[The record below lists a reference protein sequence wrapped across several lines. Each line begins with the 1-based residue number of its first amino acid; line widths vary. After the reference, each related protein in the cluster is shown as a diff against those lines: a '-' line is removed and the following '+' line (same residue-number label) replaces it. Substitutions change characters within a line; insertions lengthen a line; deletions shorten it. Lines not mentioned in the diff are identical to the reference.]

1 MATDKNFV
9 VKNGLT
15 VGTSEVITSAGNLTN
30 IGAITSSGNLN
41 VTGDVAI
48 NSDDLVVSSSNS
60 RVGINVG
67 TPLATLDIDGDVY
80 VRTGHT
86 LFTDILRPYATT
98 TLTIGQGT
106 NDIAKFT
113 GSIQIGST
121 TIIDSSRNLTNIGT
135 IGSGAITS
143 SGLSYFT
150 QVDSSEFR
158 NTTRVSNATTPA
170 NTAGWFKIAKVVRG
184 GGRILLS
191 FTGGNYSPDTYVIDY
206 YRNWSTTGSLFL
218 KNLQGVSYITKAK
231 IRQDSGDS
239 NYYVE
244 IYCASNSNG
253 LSFEVYHQRLQ
264 GFANSGNE
272 VYGGSLS
279 AGSTSGTDI
288 VSEQSFVP
296 KGIWTERIEADYYYG
311 DVNINSGSLKL
322 NNTTVIDTSRNLTN
336 IGTISS
342 GAINASGNVGINTTN
357 ASTILTVGDFGDTAR
372 AATFHGGNILIDGG
386 AASEII
392 IGDGNVAYMSIQT
405 TDNAT
410 AMNIRNFSGSSDLV
424 TIERTT
430 GKVGIGYDTPASL
443 LDVRGSLAAN
453 GTAAT
458 PTAYFVNNQS
468 GATSSSIYIGAS
480 TGIDWKIGKNVTGI
494 SNNVNFSIADSSGNR
509 RFDIDASGN
518 VGIGTTSPAE
528 KLDVQGDIKVGTGLK
543 IAANTTSGNI
553 GFNRDPDS
561 GAAYTAGLQRMQIN
575 GPFSGSDFLDFQSY
589 NSSGTYTGSFY
600 FNAGKVGIGT
610 SSPSGYYSGAD
621 NLVVYQATGEAGM
634 TIATANNT
642 TGALYFADG
651 TTSADA
657 YKGGMA
663 YAHSTDVLTL
673 VSGGA
678 AKINIDATGNIY
690 PNVNG
695 SWDLGKT
702 TNRFKDL
709 YLSGTISSG
718 AISANSGATNVV
730 ATFTSTDA
738 TAAIALTDNTGTVEL
753 SATGTTF
760 GIQPNGG
767 TAVLTVN
774 SSGNLTTAGTI
785 SSGAIT
791 SSGNLHAGDG
801 TDINMDASANGQ
813 LEVDGNGYQGAIALN
828 GSAMHIYHNSSSRD
842 LILGTNET
850 ARLTIG
856 GTGTFDFNSNNLQ
869 SIASI
874 TATGLDLN
882 GNADISGSLNMSGG
896 HIYMNNFNIYDI
908 NTLSFNDPGPNEGI
922 SWDGGNTAIY
932 ESPDD
937 LTTNSAG
944 NLQFVYGG
952 TRRLTVNSTGID
964 VNNTIT
970 TTYVDAET
978 LKAND
983 SGTTPGSCKLH
994 VGSLLSA
1001 GSSAVAQLGGFVRM
1015 SDQLIIHSGTSAD
1028 TVFIKY
1034 SGGNIDLTEGEVGG
1048 ANPATIVNDLRST
1061 ARGSGWEDQLN
1072 LISSDGT
1079 NKWNV
1084 LVDNGSGDILRFG
1097 YNSTKRVDISTGGNV
1112 DTTGFFEADQ
1122 GFRQAIPGNDG
1133 LRVYGENANQPLIRV
1148 SANAIGN
1155 NSADYGFTLAYRG
1168 DRSGNENSLAI
1179 YSDNQEGTQ
1188 VEAINIKQD
1197 GTTHFGADAHLG
1209 TAKRLF
1215 FNATS
1220 NFGIGAGGH
1229 NYNSGYFDTVESG
1242 ASTDALELVY
1252 YQGRGVN
1259 IGSGASK
1266 NLGAAAIKL
1275 GGVDNTV
1282 ESGYMLHLASTGDA
1296 AILLEADT
1304 DNVTETDNPKIRF
1317 RQDGGAVEAQIMLTA
1332 DNDFLIDQIYSGED
1346 ILFGFASVT
1355 KGRMTNAGDLTMTG
1369 NVTAYS
1375 DERLKTNIKT
1385 LDPKK
1390 TLQMRGVSF
1399 EKEGVQGSGVIAQ
1412 ELEKVAPELVLT
1424 NDDEM
1429 GTKSVAYGNL
1439 VGYLIET
1446 IKEQQKDIDKL
1457 KEQVSS
1463 LTLKN

>member
-30 IGAITSSGNLN
+30 VGTITSSGSLVLGSDDVAVNNDANITIREGNAFAGIDLKSLRTSGNISGIRSYNSSNALIHNLLFEVGGRANLN
-41 VTGDVAI
+41 
-48 NSDDLVVSSSNS
+48 
-60 RVGINVG
+60 
-67 TPLATLDIDGDVY
+67 
-80 VRTGHT
+80 
-86 LFTDILRPYATT
+86 
-98 TLTIGQGT
+98 
-106 NDIAKFT
+106 
-113 GSIQIGST
+113 
-121 TIIDSSRNLTNIGT
+121 
-135 IGSGAITS
+135 
-143 SGLSYFT
+143 
-150 QVDSSEFR
+150 
-158 NTTRVSNATTPA
+158 
-170 NTAGWFKIAKVVRG
+170 
-184 GGRILLS
+184 
-191 FTGGNYSPDTYVIDY
+191 
-206 YRNWSTTGSLFL
+206 
-218 KNLQGVSYITKAK
+218 
-231 IRQDSGDS
+231 
-239 NYYVE
+239 
-244 IYCASNSNG
+244 
-253 LSFEVYHQRLQ
+253 
-264 GFANSGNE
+264 NSG
-272 VYGGSLS
+272 
-279 AGSTSGTDI
+279 
-288 VSEQSFVP
+288 
-296 KGIWTERIEADYYYG
+296 GIA
-311 DVNINSGSLKL
+311 L
-322 NNTTVIDTSRNLTN
+322 NNTTFIDASRNLTN

-342 GAINASGNVGINTTN
+342 GAITSTGAITSADFFKATGGNLKFSAGGNHIFNVDLNGKIYPQTHNAVDLGFSSSLAFRNLYLSGTISSGAITSSGNVVLDAAGHNYIELHSATANTRKWRFYNGQSWNPDALLIYDQDADSTALTIETNKLGISRGANSLSHT
-357 ASTILTVGDFGDTAR
+357 LDVG
-372 AATFHGGNILIDGG
+372 
-386 AASEII
+386 
-392 IGDGNVAYMSIQT
+392 GNVAI
-405 TDNAT
+405 
-410 AMNIRNFSGSSDLV
+410 
-424 TIERTT
+424 
-430 GKVGIGYDTPASL
+430 
-443 LDVRGSLAAN
+443 
-453 GTAAT
+453 
-458 PTAYFVNNQS
+458 
-468 GATSSSIYIGAS
+468 
-480 TGIDWKIGKNVTGI
+480 
-494 SNNVNFSIADSSGNR
+494 
-509 RFDIDASGN
+509 
-518 VGIGTTSPAE
+518 
-528 KLDVQGDIKVGTGLK
+528 
-543 IAANTTSGNI
+543 
-553 GFNRDPDS
+553 
-561 GAAYTAGLQRMQIN
+561 
-575 GPFSGSDFLDFQSY
+575 
-589 NSSGTYTGSFY
+589 SGTE
-600 FNAGKVGIGT
+600 I
-610 SSPSGYYSGAD
+610 
-621 NLVVYQATGEAGM
+621 
-634 TIATANNT
+634 I
-642 TGALYFADG
+642 
-651 TTSADA
+651 TSARN
-657 YKGGMA
+657 
-663 YAHSTDVLTL
+663 LT
-673 VSGGA
+673 
-678 AKINIDATGNIY
+678 NI
-690 PNVNG
+690 
-695 SWDLGKT
+695 
-702 TNRFKDL
+702 
-709 YLSGTISSG
+709 GTISSG

-767 TAVLTVN
+767 AAVLTVN
-774 SSGNLTTAGTI
+774 SSGNLTTAGTISSGAITTNNSVLISYSGNDGAGRDAGLKIQNDGNDWGAYIRKASAAQYGLRIDSAGDVALAIYGSEGGSDLNFSVNGSNGAITTSGNITLAEYLYHGGDTGTNVQFTTGKAVINAVHTAVTAGATANQKFEIGASSSTTPVGFLFETINKNETATSDKSLRMFMSETGYNTSNTNYPYSYGLSLVYEGSGVAPLDFDSGFSSTLGNGQWGMYGHENSVDGVLIVHSDRAGTFYNIKITGVNALAINSSRNATFAGTINSGAITSSGALTTSTGVIMNSGGDKYWIRWSSGSTTGLYYQQTGGEELQYLYGGSKAFGVTASGNATFSGTI

-908 NTLSFNDPGPNEGI
+908 NTLTFSDPGPNEGI
-922 SWDGGNTAIY
+922 AWTGGNTKIY

-937 LTTNSAG
+937 LTTNTAG
-944 NLQFVYGG
+944 NLQFVYGS

-1197 GTTHFGADAHLG
+1197 GTTHFGADVYLNS
-1209 TAKRLF
+1209 KKMF
-1215 FNATS
+1215 FNSTS
-1220 NFGIGAGGH
+1220 YGVGAGGH
-1229 NYNSGYFDTVESG
+1229 NFNSVYVDTLESG
-1242 ASTDALELVY
+1242 LTTDALELCY
-1252 YQGRGVN
+1252 YSGRGVN
-1259 IGSGASK
+1259 IGQTVALK
-1266 NLGAAAIKL
+1266 NLGCGGIKI
-1275 GGVDNTV
+1275 GGADNTI

-1332 DNDFLIDQIYSGED
+1332 NNDFLIDQIYSANN
-1346 ILFGFASVT
+1346 ILFGFNSVT
-1355 KGRMTNAGDLTMTG
+1355 KGTMTNSGDLTMTG

-1375 DERLKTNIKT
+1375 DERLKTNIET

-1463 LTLKN
+1463 LTPKN